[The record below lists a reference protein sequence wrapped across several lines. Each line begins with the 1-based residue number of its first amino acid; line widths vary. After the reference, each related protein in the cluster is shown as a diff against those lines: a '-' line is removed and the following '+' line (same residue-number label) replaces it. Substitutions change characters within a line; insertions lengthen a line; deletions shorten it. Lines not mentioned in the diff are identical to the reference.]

1 MEFIN
6 FEAID
11 SDQELQENF
20 EEENILSE
28 NGNFIND
35 KSVKGDTTQPS
46 FMDSLTRPVIR
57 KRLYIVMIFFLLII
71 EICSLKCTSVNLEK
85 MLNLITLKT
94 VPSYLRNSERVSARL
109 RMWTKWI
116 LFLTLFYLDF

>member
-20 EEENILSE
+20 EEENILSG

-46 FMDSLTRPVIR
+46 FIDSLTRPVIR

-71 EICSLKCTSVNLEK
+71 EICSLKCKSVNLEK
-85 MLNLITLKT
+85 MLNLITLKA
-94 VPSYLRNSERVSARL
+94 VPSYLRNSKRVSARL
-109 RMWTKWI
+109 RMWTKRI
-116 LFLTLFYLDF
+116 LFLALFYLDF

>member
-71 EICSLKCTSVNLEK
+71 EICSLKCKSVNLEK
-85 MLNLITLKT
+85 MLNLITLKA
-94 VPSYLRNSERVSARL
+94 VPSYLRNSKRVSARL
-109 RMWTKWI
+109 RMWTKRI
-116 LFLTLFYLDF
+116 LFLALFYLDF